1 MGRVLGIDYG
11 ARRIGLALSDPLK
24 MIASPFKTLVNLSAN
39 KLMVEL
45 QNIIS
50 DNEVE
55 AIVIGIPIGMQGQDT
70 AQTKR
75 VRHFAETMADLG
87 IPVSLD
93 DQWLSSVSAIRA
105 LTMQKIKTGFNK
117 AKVDRTAAAIFLQ
130 QYLDKQSR

>member
-75 VRHFAETMADLG
+75 VRHFAKTMTDLG
-87 IPVSLD
+87 IPVSLED
-93 DQWLSSVSAIRA
+93 ERLSSVSATRA

-117 AKVDRTAAAIFLQ
+117 AEVDRTAAAIFLQ

>member
-1 MGRVLGIDYG
+1 
-11 ARRIGLALSDPLK
+11 
-24 MIASPFKTLVNLSAN
+24 
-39 KLMVEL
+39 MVEL

-75 VRHFAETMADLG
+75 VRHFAKTMTDLG
-87 IPVSLD
+87 IPVSLED
-93 DQWLSSVSAIRA
+93 ERLSSVSATRA

>member
-24 MIASPFKTLVNLSAN
+24 MIASPFKTLVNSSAN

-45 QNIIS
+45 QSIIS
-50 DNEVE
+50 DKEVE

-87 IPVSLD
+87 IPVSLED
-93 DQWLSSVSAIRA
+93 ERLSSVSATRA

-117 AKVDRTAAAIFLQ
+117 AKVDRTAAAIILQ